1 MSRILNALLNT
12 SLNGNIIQVLIG
24 LHWTAVVVEVKG
36 ERRCGLASTLSP
48 PHHIHGEVD
57 VPEAGR
63 LADMDVPAL
72 LELAKS
78 ERPLL
83 AGVGVAT
90 INALLRPDPERL
102 LDLNAEDVIA
112 AQGAGKKVALIGHFP
127 FVPRLRSRVD
137 TLWVLEQ
144 TLQPGDLPASDAP
157 EVLPGAEVVAITGT
171 TLINHTLGKLL
182 AYCSPQTTVILL
194 GPSTP
199 LSPLLFDQKQGGG
212 IDILCGSVVF
222 DIDPVLRVVG
232 QGGNFRQVRRAGV
245 QPVTMARPGL
255 QLTGRDLPYEQ
266 K

>member
-1 MSRILNALLNT
+1 LSRILNALLNT
-12 SLNGNIIQVLIG
+12 PLNGNVREVLIG
-24 LHWTAVVVEVKG
+24 LHWTAVVVEANG

-48 PHHIHGEVD
+48 PHHIHGVVD

-63 LADMDVPAL
+63 LVDMDGPAL

-90 INALLRPDPERL
+90 INALLRPDPEQL
-102 LDLNAEDVIA
+102 LDRNAEAVIA

-127 FVPRLRSRVD
+127 FVERLRTRVGE
-137 TLWVLEQ
+137 LWVLEQ
-144 TLQPGDLPASDAP
+144 NPQPGDLPAASAS
-157 EVLPGAEVVAITGT
+157 ELLPQADIVAITGT
-171 TLINHTLGKLL
+171 TLVNHTLDKLL
-182 AYCSPQTTVILL
+182 AYCAPQAAVILL

-199 LSPLLFDQKQGGG
+199 LSPLLFDRKQGGG

-222 DIDPVLRVVG
+222 DIDPVLQVIG

-245 QPVTMARPGL
+245 RTVTMARPGL
-255 QLTGRDLPYEQ
+255 QLAGSG
-266 K
+266 